1 MIFKSFSEPLKDSKG
16 SISSK
21 RVVTITTLLLIVF
34 CVVLDLF
41 TKFKVSEYIF
51 DGLMW
56 IVLSGMGFISSERF
70 AKK

>member
-1 MIFKSFSEPLKDSKG
+1 MFRSFSEPLKDSQG

-34 CVVLDLF
+34 CVFLDLF
-41 TKFKVSEYIF
+41 TSFKVSEYIF

-56 IVLSGMGFISSERF
+56 IVLSGMGFISSEKF

>member
-1 MIFKSFSEPLKDSKG
+1 MFKSFSEPLKDSQG
-16 SISSK
+16 TISSK
-21 RVVTITTLLLIVF
+21 RVVTIATLFLIIL
-34 CVVLDLF
+34 CVILDLF
-41 TKFKVSEYIF
+41 TSFKVSEYIF